1 MFQRIC
7 SWSLTSVC
15 AYILGTG
22 CEIQKKHAVLLATL
36 LPLFFYN
43 MLSQHVRCPKLCN
56 LRRKKTIWPDFKLLI
71 SLKLELDR
79 GSSPMVRHNWI
90 SLEPACMLWPG
101 KQIKQISTIH
111 VWSCELHGPFQSC
124 KQCIQSMKSSLKPC
138 RSVEQYCKENK
149 TVGSSTRWLF
159 LGSYLPMIALRPK
172 TAGKHQLS
180 ARHKKPSTQR

>member
-90 SLEPACMLWPG
+90 SLEPAQPFMSGAANYTDRFKVANNVSRVWNRVSNHVGPWNNIARKTKLW
-101 KQIKQISTIH
+101 
-111 VWSCELHGPFQSC
+111 E
-124 KQCIQSMKSSLKPC
+124 
-138 RSVEQYCKENK
+138 
-149 TVGSSTRWLF
+149 
-159 LGSYLPMIALRPK
+159 A
-172 TAGKHQLS
+172 
-180 ARHKKPSTQR
+180 ARVDYF